1 MKLPLVVD
9 ASVAIKWMVPE
20 PDSHMALS
28 LRDGRRLIAPQLI
41 FAECTNI
48 LWKKVRRG
56 EITPAKATELA
67 LLVDDLDIET
77 ASMRGLVTQSMA
89 LSLIYDHPAYDCF
102 YLALA
107 LLENC
112 PFVTADETL
121 VRKLRSKP
129 SLESGRCMLLSEL

>member
-1 MKLPLVVD
+1 
-9 ASVAIKWMVPE
+9 
-20 PDSHMALS
+20 
-28 LRDGRRLIAPQLI
+28 
-41 FAECTNI
+41 
-48 LWKKVRRG
+48 
-56 EITPAKATELA
+56 
-67 LLVDDLDIET
+67 
-77 ASMRGLVTQSMA
+77 MA
-89 LSLIYDHPAYDCF
+89 LSLIYDHPVYDCF